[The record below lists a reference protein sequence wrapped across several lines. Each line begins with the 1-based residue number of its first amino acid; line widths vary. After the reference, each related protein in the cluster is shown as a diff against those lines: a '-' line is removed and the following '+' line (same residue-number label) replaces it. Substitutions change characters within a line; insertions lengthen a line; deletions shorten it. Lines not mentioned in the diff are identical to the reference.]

1 MATQIDLLK
10 AEIARI
16 ERELQAV
23 QIKIRHIEGKKPTPR
38 TFADLEGVWEGSDS
52 TYEDV
57 RAHEYK
63 IGDKEWQ

>member
-16 ERELQAV
+16 EGELQAV
-23 QIKIRHIEGKKPTPR
+23 QAKIEHLEGKKPSPR
-38 TFADLEGVWEGSDS
+38 TFADLEGVWEGSNS

-57 RAHEYK
+57 RAHEYQ
-63 IGDKEWQ
+63 IGDKE